1 MSQEPPRCLILDDDE
16 IEKQGNFRIWRE
28 EKQKLEAAR
37 IFGGPALSSETA
49 NRFPSAFRNPKKKLY
64 SEAAATVAVP
74 AAPAAAPVPAPVPT
88 QKRRVSPVFE
98 GKGSLIETVKTM
110 LGDSG
115 SNTIVDTWR
124 ADPERIA
131 AEGIPLLKV
140 PEVEESH
147 PYAPCTPPFA
157 PTTPPLYTDVSGN

>member
-1 MSQEPPRCLILDDDE
+1 MSQEPKCLILDDDE

-37 IFGGPALSSETA
+37 IFGGPALSADNGA
-49 NRFPSAFRNPKKKLY
+49 NHFPSAFRNPKKKLY
-64 SEAAATVAVP
+64 SEAAS
-74 AAPAAAPVPAPVPT
+74 AAPAVAAPVPI

-124 ADPERIA
+124 AIPEKIA
-131 AEGIPLLKV
+131 TEGIPLLKL
-140 PEVEESH
+140 PEVEETH
-147 PYAPCTPPFA
+147 PYAPCTPPFS
-157 PTTPPLYTDVSGN
+157 PRTPPLYTDLSGN